1 LYQGQSPDEITLLDA
16 AKEVGYIFTEKTQ
29 ATITVEIAGHNY
41 IFDLLHKIEFSSE
54 RQMMSVIVKDPT
66 SGCIILFAKGADAKI
81 MSEKYMC

>member
-1 LYQGQSPDEITLLDA
+1 M
-16 AKEVGYIFTEKTQ
+16 
-29 ATITVEIAGHNY
+29 EIAGHNY

-81 MSEKYMC
+81 MSEKYMCS